1 MIIMVPGSTPDEA
14 KAMVGAVVGWPMA
27 EPIIKGRITKRHGAA
42 GGKLLATFKR
52 GLPGDAIGTAVKIT
66 TK

>member
-1 MIIMVPGSTPDEA
+1 MIIMVPDSTPDEA
-14 KAMVGAVVGWPMA
+14 KSMVGAVVGWPMA
-27 EPIIKGRITKRHGAA
+27 APIIEGRITKRHGAS

-52 GLPGDAIGTAVKIT
+52 GLPGDAIGTPVKIT